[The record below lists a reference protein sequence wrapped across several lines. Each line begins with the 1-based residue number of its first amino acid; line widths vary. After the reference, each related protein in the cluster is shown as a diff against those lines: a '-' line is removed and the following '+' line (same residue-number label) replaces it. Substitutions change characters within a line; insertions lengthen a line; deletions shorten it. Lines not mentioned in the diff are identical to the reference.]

1 MMRELIIGGV
11 FGFITA
17 TWASHIAYFFPFG
30 YLQWKSKLLC
40 LKKNPNCK
48 DFNLK
53 DKKIRQKLAWEL
65 YEDSE
70 HIKGKLNEIE
80 AMRASAGVKNES
92 MD

>member
-1 MMRELIIGGV
+1 MTRELLIGAA

-17 TWASHIAYFFPFG
+17 AWADHIAFFFPFG
-30 YLQWKSKLLC
+30 YWQWKSKLRR

-53 DKKIRQKLAWEL
+53 DKKIRQELAWEL
-65 YEDSE
+65 YEDSKN
-70 HIKGKLNEIE
+70 IKDKLNEIE
-80 AMRASAGVKNES
+80 AKRAFAGVKNES